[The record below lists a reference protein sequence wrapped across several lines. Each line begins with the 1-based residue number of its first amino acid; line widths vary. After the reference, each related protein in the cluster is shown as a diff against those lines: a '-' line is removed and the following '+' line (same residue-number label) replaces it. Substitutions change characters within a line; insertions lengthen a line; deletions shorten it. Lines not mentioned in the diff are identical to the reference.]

1 MPTYTNPLERV
12 KVAAPCPAD
21 WEKMVGDERMRY
33 CDRCSLH
40 VYNLSGMTRREA
52 EALVTG
58 TESRLCVRFYRRPDG
73 TILTRNCP
81 VGLSALRRR
90 AAHAATA
97 ALTAV
102 LGFFAG
108 LGLDFGLDR
117 ALSPSVMEE
126 SAVPA
131 PSVPDVRALPAPAE
145 EVQTDNWIT
154 GKKAVPRDYNPVAG
168 LMTLEVETI
177 DRDRD
182 APRVRETARRHR

>member
-1 MPTYTNPLERV
+1 MPTYTNPLEHV

-21 WEKMVGDERMRY
+21 WEKMVGDERARY

-52 EALVTG
+52 EALVTSAEG
-58 TESRLCVRFYRRPDG
+58 RLCVRFYRRPDG

-90 AAHAATA
+90 AARAATA
-97 ALTAV
+97 TLTAV

-108 LGLDFGLDR
+108 LGLNFGLDP
-117 ALSPSVMEE
+117 ALSPSIMEA

-131 PSVPDVRALPAPAE
+131 PPVPDMRALPVLVEKEP
-145 EVQTDNWIT
+145 TDVWVK
-154 GKKAVPRDYNPVAG
+154 GEASLALVAG
-168 LMTLEVETI
+168 QMTLEADTAGG
-177 DRDRD
+177 DRV
-182 APRVRETARRHR
+182 APRVREKARRHR